1 MNIAKIYLT
10 AFICFMSFIF
20 FHSVSVKAEEAF
32 VETVKETDV
41 YKKQG
46 DTFIRIGILKANE
59 QLKVLSSLDEEYYT
73 IQIGEQTAYI
83 LKESVKPVEKL
94 DNSLF
99 TEKENKTY
107 FQMYTIYGTVI
118 SWSTRIMR

>member
-73 IQIGEQTAYI
+73 IQYVSFVCTFQC
-83 LKESVKPVEKL
+83 LKVPCSALLKIFRAP
-94 DNSLF
+94 
-99 TEKENKTY
+99 
-107 FQMYTIYGTVI
+107 
-118 SWSTRIMR
+118 